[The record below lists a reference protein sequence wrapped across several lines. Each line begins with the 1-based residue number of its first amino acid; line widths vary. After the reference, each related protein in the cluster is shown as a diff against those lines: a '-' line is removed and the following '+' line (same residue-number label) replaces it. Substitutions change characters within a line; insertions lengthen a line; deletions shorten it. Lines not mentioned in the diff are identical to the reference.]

1 MLENKELEII
11 KRNIEKL
18 MKEEKIIID
27 KKNRGRF
34 TGFFL
39 GNSGKSFDSA
49 KLLIE
54 VSDKKE
60 LQDNLGYPDFDGYL
74 WVINSSYYS
83 MFYMARALLESSGIK
98 IKIDSST
105 QSVHQLTFQALVY
118 FFYLN
123 QRLEKKLIED
133 FKEASIDAGEI
144 LGKEKAKKLIEEYES
159 EKEKRAR
166 FTYELG
172 QIAIQGKAKTSFER
186 ARFFNQELK
195 KILESV

>member
-1 MLENKELEII
+1 MLENKDLEII
-11 KRNIEKL
+11 KRNIERL
-18 MKEEKIIID
+18 MKEERIIID
-27 KKNRGRF
+27 KKDKGIFAN
-34 TGFFL
+34 FFL
-39 GNSGKSFDSA
+39 ENSRKSFDSA
-49 KLLIE
+49 KLLMEI
-54 VSDKKE
+54 SDKKE
-60 LQDNLGYPDFDGYL
+60 LQDNLGYPNFDGYL

-83 MFYMARALLESSGIK
+83 MFYMARALLENSGIK

-105 QSVHQLTFQALVY
+105 QSIHQLTFQALVY

-123 QRLEKKLIED
+123 KRLEKKLIED
-133 FKEASIDAGEI
+133 FEEASIEAGEI

-172 QIAIQGKAKTSFER
+172 QIAIQGKAKTSLER

-195 KILESV
+195 KISENI